1 MRPNSLLSCLLFVLA
16 TTANAQTAPRIQ
28 PIDRVIA
35 VVNEEAI
42 TAVELRNALFNAK
55 ANLKKNGVNPPPDAE
70 LQKQLLERMILDRA
84 ILQYAKDTGIRVD
97 DNQLDAAIARIAEQN
112 RMTPSA
118 FRAAIEKEGINYL
131 RFREDIRSE
140 IIITRVREREIEN
153 KVVVTEQEVDNF
165 LTSDANVGL
174 AQEEFNLAHILI
186 SIPNQASPEQ
196 IQERK
201 KRAED
206 ALAQIRTGANF
217 SQVAATF
224 SNAPDALSGGS
235 LGWRPAARIPDLF
248 LEHLAKMKTN
258 DVSPVLRSPSGFH
271 LIKLIDKR
279 GKDAAVVVE
288 QTRARHILIK
298 TNDLVSMND
307 AKNRLLQLKER
318 IENGGSFEELARL
331 NSEDVTASKGGDLGW
346 VSPGDTVPD
355 FEKAMAALKPG
366 QVSQPVQSP
375 FGWHLIQ
382 VLERRSEDVSRERQ
396 RIAARQSLR
405 ERKADE
411 VYQDWSRELRDRAYV
426 EFKLEE
432 R

>member
-140 IIITRVREREIEN
+140 IIIARVREREIEN

-201 KRAED
+201 KRAEE
-206 ALAQIRTGANF
+206 ALAQIRSGANF

-248 LEHLAKMKTN
+248 LEHLAKMKN
-258 DVSPVLRSPSGFH
+258 NEVSPVLRSPSGFH

-298 TNDLVSMND
+298 TNDLVSIND
-307 AKNRLLQLKER
+307 AKNRLVLLKER

-366 QVSQPVQSP
+366 QVSPPVQSP

>member
-1 MRPNSLLSCLLFVLA
+1 MR
-16 TTANAQTAPRIQ
+16 
-28 PIDRVIA
+28 
-35 VVNEEAI
+35 
-42 TAVELRNALFNAK
+42 AL
-55 ANLKKNGVNPPPDAE
+55 
-70 LQKQLLERMILDRA
+70 
-84 ILQYAKDTGIRVD
+84 
-97 DNQLDAAIARIAEQN
+97 
-112 RMTPSA
+112 
-118 FRAAIEKEGINYL
+118 
-131 RFREDIRSE
+131 
-140 IIITRVREREIEN
+140 RVREREIEN